1 MPYTDGMVPGI
12 ILAAGRSERMGRP
25 KALLPLGTSQET
37 FVRGLARAL
46 HEGGVDEVLI
56 IGRSEDDAL
65 RDEVGAM
72 GIAARYV
79 ENPAA
84 DGGQLTSV
92 LAGLAVADRPGVRGI
107 LVTPV
112 DAPRIA
118 ASTVAALLAAFRST
132 AAPVVRAVHNG
143 RHGHPVIF
151 ARAVFQELRHADVS
165 VGARAVVRAHAGRVV
180 EVEVDDAGV
189 LGDVDTPGDYQ
200 LQIGREL

>member
-1 MPYTDGMVPGI
+1 
-12 ILAAGRSERMGRP
+12 MGRP
-25 KALLPLGTSQET
+25 KALLPLGTSHET

-46 HEGGVDEVLI
+46 HDGGVDEVLI
-56 IGRSEDDAL
+56 VGRSDDEAL
-65 RDEVGAM
+65 RDEVGAA
-72 GIAARYV
+72 GIPARYV

-180 EVEVDDAGV
+180 EVDVDDAGV